1 MRKTINPQPNLREPW
16 LELEHARELETISSL
31 LDAHPKL
38 NELVLQ
44 DLRSVTP
51 PAGSDVGRGG
61 MSAEQVLRALLVKQL
76 NQFTYRELAFHL
88 ADSRSYRTF
97 CQLGIIEPTPSKST
111 LAANIKAVKF
121 ETLEQINRELVSV
134 AEDAGIESDV
144 LPGKKSTSGLHGSG
158 IKHSSAF
165 TDSELLYD
173 CVRVLTRVMC
183 RARELLGT
191 VVVFG
196 NRTRRAKRRRL
207 GVLNAKDKQQRRR
220 VYRDL
225 LKVTEETYRSA
236 QRVAAQLEESGLTE
250 PVKRAS
256 AERIA
261 ADFEHFLVLTKK
273 VINQTQRRVIDEE
286 RVPAEEKVVSIF
298 EEHTDII
305 RKDRRETLYGHK
317 VCMTGGSSSMI
328 LDCVILDGNPS
339 DSTLAE
345 TMIDR
350 QVELYERAPR
360 QVAYDGAFSSKANL
374 EAIKGKGV
382 EDVAFTKAHF
392 AVTDMVK
399 SSWVYQR
406 LRRFRC
412 GIEGVISFLKR
423 VFGLDR
429 CTWRS
434 LPSFKSYVWSSIITC
449 NLLMMARHLL
459 R

>member
-134 AEDAGIESDV
+134 AEDAGIEKGRKVRVDCTVVESN
-144 LPGKKSTSGLHGSG
+144 
-158 IKHSSAF
+158 IHSP

-207 GVLNAKDKQQRRR
+207 RVLNAKDKQQRRR

-273 VINQTQRRVIDEE
+273 VINQTQCRVIDEE

-298 EEHTDII
+298 
-305 RKDRRETLYGHK
+305 
-317 VCMTGGSSSMI
+317 
-328 LDCVILDGNPS
+328 PS
-339 DSTLAE
+339 VPTSL
-345 TMIDR
+345 R
-350 QVELYERAPR
+350 
-360 QVAYDGAFSSKANL
+360 
-374 EAIKGKGV
+374 
-382 EDVAFTKAHF
+382 HF
-392 AVTDMVK
+392 A
-399 SSWVYQR
+399 
-406 LRRFRC
+406 
-412 GIEGVISFLKR
+412 
-423 VFGLDR
+423 
-429 CTWRS
+429 
-434 LPSFKSYVWSSIITC
+434 P
-449 NLLMMARHLL
+449 
-459 R
+459 

>member
-1 MRKTINPQPNLREPW
+1 MRKTFQPQPGLREPW
-16 LELEHARELETISSL
+16 LELEHSRELEAISAV
-31 LDAHPKL
+31 LDAHPKI

-44 DLRSVTP
+44 ELRASSSKP
-51 PAGSDVGRGG
+51 SSGCDDIGCGG
-61 MSAEQVLRALLVKQL
+61 MSAEQVLRAAVVKQM
-76 NQFTYRELAFHL
+76 NQFSYRELAFHL

-97 CQLGIIEPTPSKST
+97 CRLGIIEPTPSKST
-111 LAANIKAVKF
+111 LAANIKALGF
-121 ETLEQINRELVSV
+121 ETLEKINRELVDV
-134 AEDAGIESDV
+134 AEKAAIE
-144 LPGKKSTSGLHGSG
+144 KGSKVRVDCTVVESN
-158 IKHSSAF
+158 IHPPS
-165 TDSELLYD
+165 DSELLYD
-173 CVRVLTRVMC
+173 CVRVLTRLMC

-207 GVLNAKDKQQRRR
+207 GVLNAKNKQQRRG

-225 LKVTEETYRSA
+225 LKVTEETYR
-236 QRVAAQLEESGLTE
+236 AARRIGDQLKESGLTE
-250 PVKRAS
+250 PAERAS
-256 AERIA
+256 AEQIA
-261 ADFEHFLVLTKK
+261 ADLAHFLVLTEK
-273 VINQTQRRVIDEE
+273 VIDQTRRRVIDEE

-317 VCMTGGSSSMI
+317 ICLSGGSSSMI
-328 LDCVILDGNPS
+328 LDCVILEGNPA

-350 QVELYERAPR
+350 QVEVYERAPR

-382 EDVAFTKAHF
+382 EDVAFAKAHGF
-392 AVTDMVK
+392 TVADMVK
-399 SSWVYQR
+399 SSWVYKR

-423 VFGLDR
+423 AFGLDR

-434 LPSFKSYVWSSIITC
+434 LPSFKSYVWTSIITC
-449 NLLMMARHLL
+449 NLLVMARHLIK
-459 R
+459 

>member
-16 LELEHARELETISSL
+16 VEHARELETTSSL

-44 DLRSVTP
+44 DLKSVTP
-51 PAGSDVGRGG
+51 SAGSDVGRGG
-61 MSAEQVLRALLVKQL
+61 MSTEQVLRALLVKQL
-76 NQFTYRELAFHL
+76 NQFSYRELAFHL

-134 AEDAGIESDV
+134 AEDAGIEKGRKVRVDCTVVESNIH
-144 LPGKKSTSGLHGSG
+144 PP
-158 IKHSSAF
+158 

-173 CVRVLTRVMC
+173 CVRVLTRLMC
-183 RARELLGT
+183 GARELLGT

-236 QRVAAQLEESGLTE
+236 QRVAEQLEESGLTE

-256 AERIA
+256 TERIA
-261 ADFEHFLVLTKK
+261 ADFAHFLVLTKK

-286 RVPAEEKVVSIF
+286 RVPAEEKVVSVF

-305 RKDRRETLYGHK
+305 RKDRRETLNGLNFPVK
-317 VCMTGGSSSMI
+317 SRTVRPRSVKLLIPSDVPCDGEARCRSSS
-328 LDCVILDGNPS
+328 
-339 DSTLAE
+339 TFLAAK
-345 TMIDR
+345 TMIDPSR
-350 QVELYERAPR
+350 RALFVCDAPSCTSERE
-360 QVAYDGAFSSKANL
+360 FSSKASSVKPVKGNGPSCDVCAL
-374 EAIKGKGV
+374 PNVRSSRFDVTEAFC
-382 EDVAFTKAHF
+382 DAP
-392 AVTDMVK
+392 
-399 SSWVYQR
+399 Q
-406 LRRFRC
+406 
-412 GIEGVISFLKR
+412 
-423 VFGLDR
+423 
-429 CTWRS
+429 
-434 LPSFKSYVWSSIITC
+434 
-449 NLLMMARHLL
+449 
-459 R
+459 

>member
-1 MRKTINPQPNLREPW
+1 MRKTFEPQPGLREPW
-16 LELEHARELETISSL
+16 LELEHSRELEAISAV
-31 LDAHPKL
+31 LDAHPKI

-44 DLRSVTP
+44 QLRTTSSKP
-51 PAGSDVGRGG
+51 SPGGGDIGCGG
-61 MSAEQVLRALLVKQL
+61 MSAEQVVRAAVVKQM
-76 NQFTYRELAFHL
+76 NQFSYRELAFHL

-97 CQLGIIEPTPSKST
+97 CRLGITEPTPSKST
-111 LAANIKAVKF
+111 LGANIKALGF
-121 ETLEQINRELVSV
+121 ETLEKINRELV
-134 AEDAGIESDV
+134 GIAKKAVLEKGSKIRVDCTVVESN
-144 LPGKKSTSGLHGSG
+144 
-158 IKHSSAF
+158 IHSPS
-165 TDSELLYD
+165 DSELLYD
-173 CVRVLTRVMC
+173 CVRVLTRLMR
-183 RARELLGT
+183 RARDLLGT

-207 GVLNAKDKQQRRR
+207 GVLNAKNKQQRRS

-225 LKVTEETYRSA
+225 LKVTEETYHAARGIG
-236 QRVAAQLEESGLTE
+236 AQLKESGLTE
-250 PVKRAS
+250 PTERAS
-256 AERIA
+256 AEQIA
-261 ADFEHFLVLTKK
+261 ADLAHFLVLTEK
-273 VINQTQRRVIDEE
+273 VVDQTRRRVIDEE

-317 VCMTGGSSSMI
+317 VCLTGGSSSMI
-328 LDCVILDGNPS
+328 LDCLILDGNPA

-350 QVELYERAPR
+350 QVEIYERAPR

-374 EAIKGKGV
+374 DAIKGKGV
-382 EDVAFTKAHF
+382 EDVAFAKAHGF
-392 AVTDMVK
+392 TVTDMVK

-429 CTWRS
+429 CSWRS
-434 LPSFKSYVWSSIITC
+434 LPSFKSYVWASIITC
-449 NLLMMARHLL
+449 NLLVMARHLL
-459 R
+459 K

>member
-1 MRKTINPQPNLREPW
+1 MSIAPDRLLRSCVLKHIKGWSFRVLEREIRSSLVYRRFTRFDDDSIPNYSTFSRNFSLLGDAFVEKI
-16 LELEHARELETISSL
+16 HARVVAQARDEKVATGRKLRTDTTVVESNIHYPTDSSL
-31 LDAHPKL
+31 LADGIR
-38 NELVLQ
+38 VL
-44 DLRSVTP
+44 T
-51 PAGSDVGRGG
+51 
-61 MSAEQVLRALLVKQL
+61 
-76 NQFTYRELAFHL
+76 
-88 ADSRSYRTF
+88 
-97 CQLGIIEPTPSKST
+97 
-111 LAANIKAVKF
+111 
-121 ETLEQINRELVSV
+121 LVSV
-134 AEDAGIESDV
+134 AEKTAIEKGRKVRVDCTVVESN
-144 LPGKKSTSGLHGSG
+144 
-158 IKHSSAF
+158 IHSP

-173 CVRVLTRVMC
+173 CVRVLTRLMC
-183 RARELLGT
+183 RTRELLGT

-207 GVLNAKDKQQRRR
+207 GVLNAKDKEQRRR

-225 LKVTEETYRSA
+225 LKVSEETYRSA
-236 QRVAAQLEESGLTE
+236 QRVADQLDESGLTE

-256 AERIA
+256 AEKIA
-261 ADFEHFLVLTKK
+261 ADFKHFLVLTEK
-273 VINQTQRRVIDEE
+273 VINQTRRRVIDEE

-317 VCMTGGSSSMI
+317 VCLTGGSSSMI

-399 SSWVYQR
+399 SSWVC

-449 NLLMMARHLL
+449 NLLVMARHLL

>member
-1 MRKTINPQPNLREPW
+1 MRKTINPQPKLREPW
-16 LELEHARELETISSL
+16 LELEHARELEAISSV
-31 LDAHPKL
+31 LDAHPKI

-44 DLRSVTP
+44 DLKASNASARH
-51 PAGSDVGRGG
+51 DVGCGG
-61 MSAEQVLRALLVKQL
+61 MSAEQVVRAALVKQL

-97 CQLGIIEPTPSKST
+97 CRLGMMEPSPSKST
-111 LAANIKAVKF
+111 LAANIKSVKS
-121 ETLEQINRELVSV
+121 ETLEKINRELVSI
-134 AEDAGIESDV
+134 AEKASIEKGRKVRVDCTVVESNIH
-144 LPGKKSTSGLHGSG
+144 PPS
-158 IKHSSAF
+158 
-165 TDSELLYD
+165 DSELLYD
-173 CVRVLTRVMC
+173 CVRVVTRLMC
-183 RARELLGT
+183 GARELLGT

-207 GVLNAKDKQQRRR
+207 GVLNAKDKHQRRR

-225 LKVTEETYRSA
+225 LKVTEETYRCA
-236 QRVAAQLEESGLTE
+236 QRVAKQLENSSLTE

-256 AERIA
+256 ADRIA
-261 ADFEHFLVLTKK
+261 TDLKHFLVLTQK
-273 VINQTQRRVIDEE
+273 VIDQTRRRVIDEE
-286 RVPAEEKVVSIF
+286 RVPAEDKVVSIF

-317 VCMTGGSSSMI
+317 ICLTGGSSSMI
-328 LDCVILDGNPS
+328 LDCMILDGNPA

-350 QVELYERAPR
+350 QVEIYERAPR

-382 EDVAFTKAHF
+382 EDVAFAKAHGF
-392 AVTDMVK
+392 TVTDMVK

-434 LPSFKSYVWSSIITC
+434 LSSFKSYVWTSIITC
-449 NLLMMARHLL
+449 NLLVMARHLL
-459 R
+459 Q

>member
-1 MRKTINPQPNLREPW
+1 MRKTFQPQPGLREPW
-16 LELEHARELETISSL
+16 LELEHSRELEAISAV
-31 LDAHPKL
+31 LDAHPKI

-44 DLRSVTP
+44 ELRSSSLSRSSTD
-51 PAGSDVGRGG
+51 GDVGCGG
-61 MSAEQVLRALLVKQL
+61 MSAEQVLRAAVVKQL
-76 NQFTYRELAFHL
+76 NQFSYRELAFHL

-97 CQLGIIEPTPSKST
+97 CRLGITEPTPSKST
-111 LAANIKAVKF
+111 LAANIKALGF
-121 ETLEQINRELVSV
+121 ETLEKINRELVGIAKDV
-134 AEDAGIESDV
+134 ALEKGDKVRVDCTVVESNIHA
-144 LPGKKSTSGLHGSG
+144 PS
-158 IKHSSAF
+158 
-165 TDSELLYD
+165 DSELLYD
-173 CVRVLTRVMC
+173 CVRVLTRLMC
-183 RARELLGT
+183 RARDLLGT

-207 GVLNAKDKQQRRR
+207 GVLNAKDKQQRRG

-225 LKVTEETYRSA
+225 LKVTEETHHSA
-236 QRVAAQLEESGLTE
+236 QRIGEQLKESDLTE

-256 AERIA
+256 AEQIA
-261 ADFEHFLVLTKK
+261 ADLAHFLVLTEK
-273 VINQTQRRVIDEE
+273 VIDQTRRRVINEE

-317 VCMTGGSSSMI
+317 VCLTGGSSSMI
-328 LDCVILDGNPS
+328 LDCVILEGNPA

-350 QVELYERAPR
+350 QVEIYERAPR

-382 EDVAFTKAHF
+382 EDVAFAKAHGF
-392 AVTDMVK
+392 TVTDMVK

-449 NLLMMARHLL
+449 NLLVMARHLVK
-459 R
+459 

>member
-97 CQLGIIEPTPSKST
+97 CQLSIIEPTPSKST

-121 ETLEQINRELVSV
+121 ETLEQINRELV
-134 AEDAGIESDV
+134 
-144 LPGKKSTSGLHGSG
+144 
-158 IKHSSAF
+158 
-165 TDSELLYD
+165 
-173 CVRVLTRVMC
+173 
-183 RARELLGT
+183 
-191 VVVFG
+191 
-196 NRTRRAKRRRL
+196 
-207 GVLNAKDKQQRRR
+207 
-220 VYRDL
+220 
-225 LKVTEETYRSA
+225 
-236 QRVAAQLEESGLTE
+236 
-250 PVKRAS
+250 
-256 AERIA
+256 
-261 ADFEHFLVLTKK
+261 
-273 VINQTQRRVIDEE
+273 VIDEE

>member
-44 DLRSVTP
+44 DLKSVTP
-51 PAGSDVGRGG
+51 SAGSDVGRGG

-76 NQFTYRELAFHL
+76 NQFSYRELAFHL

-134 AEDAGIESDV
+134 AEDAGIEKGRKVRVDCTVVESNIH
-144 LPGKKSTSGLHGSG
+144 PP
-158 IKHSSAF
+158 

-173 CVRVLTRVMC
+173 CVRVLTRLMC
-183 RARELLGT
+183 GARELLGT

-236 QRVAAQLEESGLTE
+236 QRVAEQLEESGLTE

-256 AERIA
+256 TERIA
-261 ADFEHFLVLTKK
+261 ADFAHFLVLTKK

-286 RVPAEEKVVSIF
+286 RVPAEEKVVSVF

-317 VCMTGGSSSMI
+317 VCLTGGSSSMI
-328 LDCVILDGNPS
+328 LDCVILDGNPA

-374 EAIKGKGV
+374 EAIKDKGV
-382 EDVAFTKAHF
+382 EDVAFTKAQGF

-434 LPSFKSYVWSSIITC
+434 LPSFKSYVWGSIITC
-449 NLLMMARHLL
+449 NLLVMARHLL

>member
-1 MRKTINPQPNLREPW
+1 MRKTFKPQPGLREPW
-16 LELEHARELETISSL
+16 LELEPSRELQAISSL
-31 LDAHPKL
+31 LDAHPKI

-44 DLRSVTP
+44 ELKLASSHPRSN
-51 PAGSDVGRGG
+51 GGDVGCGG
-61 MSAEQVLRALLVKQL
+61 MSAEQVLRAAVIKQM

-88 ADSRSYRTF
+88 ADSRTYRTF
-97 CQLGIIEPTPSKST
+97 CRLGIAEPTPSKST
-111 LAANIKAVKF
+111 LAANIKTLGF
-121 ETLEQINRELVSV
+121 ETLEKINRELVHIAKS
-134 AEDAGIESDV
+134 AGVEKGRKVRVDCTVVETNIHPPS
-144 LPGKKSTSGLHGSG
+144 
-158 IKHSSAF
+158 
-165 TDSELLYD
+165 DSELLYD
-173 CVRVLTRVMC
+173 CVRVLSRLMC
-183 RARELLGT
+183 RARDLLGAT
-191 VVVFG
+191 VVFG

-207 GVLNAKDKQQRRR
+207 GVLNAKDKYQRRR

-225 LKVTEETYRSA
+225 LKVTEETRC
-236 QRVAAQLEESGLTE
+236 AAARTAKQLEESGLTA

-256 AERIA
+256 AEGIGT
-261 ADFEHFLVLTKK
+261 DLKHFLVLTEK
-273 VINQTQRRVIDEE
+273 VISQTRRRVIDEE

-317 VCMTGGSSSMI
+317 VCLTGGSSSMI
-328 LDCVILDGNPS
+328 LDCVILDGNPA

-350 QVELYERAPR
+350 QIELYERAPR

-382 EDVAFTKAHF
+382 EDVVFTKAHGF
-392 AVTDMVK
+392 TVRDMAK

-406 LRRFRC
+406 LWRFRC

-449 NLLMMARHLL
+449 NLLVMARHLL

>member
-1 MRKTINPQPNLREPW
+1 MRKTFKPQPGLREPW
-16 LELEHARELETISSL
+16 LELEHSRELEAISAI
-31 LDAHPKL
+31 LDAHPKI

-44 DLRSVTP
+44 ELRLSSSN
-51 PAGSDVGRGG
+51 ASASGGDVGCGG
-61 MSAEQVLRALLVKQL
+61 MSAEQVLRAAIVKQM
-76 NQFTYRELAFHL
+76 NQFSYRELAFHL

-97 CQLGIIEPTPSKST
+97 CRLGIMEPTPSKST
-111 LAANIKAVKF
+111 LAANIKALGF
-121 ETLEQINRELVSV
+121 EALEKIHRELVGI
-134 AEDAGIESDV
+134 AENAAIEKGRKVRVDCTVVESNIH
-144 LPGKKSTSGLHGSG
+144 PPS
-158 IKHSSAF
+158 
-165 TDSELLYD
+165 DSELLYD
-173 CVRVLTRVMC
+173 CVRVLTRLMC
-183 RARELLGT
+183 EARDLLGT
-191 VVVFG
+191 GVVFG

-207 GVLNAKDKQQRRR
+207 GVLNAKDKQQRRG

-225 LKVTEETYRSA
+225 LKVTEESYHSA
-236 QRVAAQLEESGLTE
+236 RRIGNQLKESGLTD

-256 AERIA
+256 AEQIA
-261 ADFEHFLVLTKK
+261 ADLAHFLVLTEK
-273 VINQTQRRVIDEE
+273 VIDQTRRRVIDEE

-317 VCMTGGSSSMI
+317 VCLTGGSSSMI
-328 LDCVILDGNPS
+328 LDCVILDGNPA

-345 TMIDR
+345 TMIER
-350 QVELYERAPR
+350 QIEIYERAPR

-382 EDVAFTKAHF
+382 EDVAFAKAHGF
-392 AVTDMVK
+392 TVTDMVK

-429 CTWRS
+429 CSWRS
-434 LPSFKSYVWSSIITC
+434 LPSFKSYVWASIITC
-449 NLLMMARHLL
+449 NLLVMARHLIK
-459 R
+459 

>member
-1 MRKTINPQPNLREPW
+1 MRKTVNPQPSLREPW
-16 LELEHARELETISSL
+16 LELEHARELEAISSL
-31 LDAHPKL
+31 LDAHPKI

-44 DLRSVTP
+44 DLISSSPSARH
-51 PAGSDVGRGG
+51 DVGCGG
-61 MSAEQVLRALLVKQL
+61 MSAEQVLRAMLVKQL

-97 CQLGIIEPTPSKST
+97 CRLGIMEATPSKST

-121 ETLEQINRELVSV
+121 ETLERINRELVSI
-134 AEDAGIESDV
+134 AEKAAIEK
-144 LPGKKSTSGLHGSG
+144 GKKVRVDCTVVESNIH
-158 IKHSSAF
+158 HP

-173 CVRVLTRVMC
+173 CVRVLTRLMC

-196 NRTRRAKRRRL
+196 NRTRRAKRRRM
-207 GVLNAKDKQQRRR
+207 GVLNARDKEQRRR

-225 LKVTEETYRSA
+225 VKVTEETHCSA
-236 QRVAAQLEESGLTE
+236 QRIAEQLKESGLSD

-256 AERIA
+256 AEMIA
-261 ADFEHFLVLTKK
+261 AELEHFLVLTEK
-273 VINQTQRRVIDEE
+273 VIHQTRRRVIDGQS
-286 RVPAEEKVVSIF
+286 VPVSEKVVSIF

-317 VCMTGGSSSMI
+317 VCLTGGTSSMI
-328 LDCVILDGNPS
+328 LDCMILDGNPA

-350 QVELYERAPR
+350 QIEIYEQAPR

-374 EAIKGKGV
+374 DAIKGKGV

-399 SSWVYQR
+399 STWVYQR

-449 NLLMMARHLL
+449 NLLVMARHLL